1 MKRAWLSVSHEFT
14 VNRSSL
20 DHCEWRFGCKWIES
34 GPLSKHCHDYFH
46 FFFYFIGL
54 SHSEDI
60 LTSQSREGT
69 DVINKNNACWGPFS
83 CIRVFFSHWFT
94 VSHDSPGQ
102 LNKKEPWLMF
112 SGTPVLFLWLVNMCT
127 VKRSVTRRTCWIKMA
142 YFNKEFSLSS
152 CHFSFSQVIR
162 LLAGDINTTP
172 PWCWELPVPTGSC
185 TADWA
190 NLLSS
195 ATVSSR

>member
-1 MKRAWLSVSHEFT
+1 MSVSHEFT

-69 DVINKNNACWGPFS
+69 DVINKNTIAGVHLAAS
-83 CIRVFFSHWFT
+83 GSFFHT
-94 VSHDSPGQ
+94 G
-102 LNKKEPWLMF
+102 
-112 SGTPVLFLWLVNMCT
+112 
-127 VKRSVTRRTCWIKMA
+127 
-142 YFNKEFSLSS
+142 SLS
-152 CHFSFSQVIR
+152 
-162 LLAGDINTTP
+162 
-172 PWCWELPVPTGSC
+172 
-185 TADWA
+185 
-190 NLLSS
+190 LS
-195 ATVSSR
+195 